1 MRKLLAPDTEPT
13 KEVQGFGFVDLH
25 AHVLPGVDD
34 GPEDWDQAVEMLKRA
49 AQGGTSI
56 VVATPHGDARRR
68 WDKVNTLR
76 SLCDELNKALEQEQ
90 VALSLVLGMETGM
103 ELDLVEQVEK
113 GESLTIN
120 NSRYILVEPPFSQL
134 PLFWEE
140 ALFRLQL
147 GGLQPILA
155 HPERQN
161 QVQAKPDLIAGVVD
175 RGVMVQVTAG
185 SVAGKFGPKAKKTA
199 EYLLKNQLVDVLAS
213 DCHTVGGS
221 RSPDMAEGFQAAVK
235 LVGRESAERMVSVLP
250 LKIVSG

>member
-1 MRKLLAPDTEPT
+1 MAPDTEPT

-34 GPEDWDQAVEMLKRA
+34 GPEDWDQAMEMLKRA

-76 SLCDELNKALEQEQ
+76 RLCDELNKALEQEQ

-113 GESLTIN
+113 GDSLTIN

-134 PLFWEE
+134 PLFW
-140 ALFRLQL
+140 RRHCS
-147 GGLQPILA
+147 GC
-155 HPERQN
+155 
-161 QVQAKPDLIAGVVD
+161 
-175 RGVMVQVTAG
+175 
-185 SVAGKFGPKAKKTA
+185 S
-199 EYLLKNQLVDVLAS
+199 LVD
-213 DCHTVGGS
+213 C
-221 RSPDMAEGFQAAVK
+221 SPF
-235 LVGRESAERMVSVLP
+235 LLTLSGRTRYRP
-250 LKIVSG
+250 NQT